1 MKKKFDLKLT
11 AFLVSLFI
19 GLLIVILGNKNPY
32 LLSFGFIVIG
42 FSLALFAMFKTADI
56 NAVVNEL
63 QVELESLKPEDEFR
77 VKEIAKAQAKLTSQ
91 RRKVNFVF
99 YVAATLLIVLAFVN
113 IL

>member
-19 GLLIVILGNKNPY
+19 GLLIVILGNKNQY
-32 LLSFGFIVIG
+32 LLSFGFVVIG
-42 FSLALFAMFKTADI
+42 FSLILFAMFKTAEI

-63 QVELESLKPEDEFR
+63 QIELESLKPEEEFK
-77 VKEIAKAQAKLTSQ
+77 VKEIAKSQAKLASQ

-99 YVAATLLIVLAFVN
+99 YAAATLLIVLAFAG